1 MGPPTAARAL
11 RAAPALLGQE
21 ALIAC
26 RLDVGWWL
34 TTTQDQVQ
42 LIIKW
47 DDMDG
52 RITKRQMALG
62 ASMVYG
68 GLVAAMA
75 ALNYTDVML
84 IVVLVGGPVV
94 AWAWYVASRNK

>member
-1 MGPPTAARAL
+1 MLSVLYLHCLVKKSAHRVKVGCRMWHTA
-11 RAAPALLGQE
+11 
-21 ALIAC
+21 
-26 RLDVGWWL
+26 
-34 TTTQDQVQ
+34 TQDQSR
-42 LIIKW
+42 

-52 RITKRQMALG
+52 KITKRQMALG
-62 ASMVYG
+62 VSMVYG

-94 AWAWYVASRNK
+94 AWAWSVASRDK